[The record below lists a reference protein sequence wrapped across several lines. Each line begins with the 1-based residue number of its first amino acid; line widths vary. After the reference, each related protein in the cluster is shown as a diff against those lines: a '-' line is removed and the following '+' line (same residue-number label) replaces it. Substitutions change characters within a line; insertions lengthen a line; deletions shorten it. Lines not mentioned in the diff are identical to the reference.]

1 MKPVNK
7 NKRPAKKP
15 GKRSGKSFK
24 GEFKKRFEMW
34 LLQHLQAFIFSLG
47 QYAKYPVSNLL
58 TTAVIGISLALPTSF
73 YLLLDNV
80 RYVSSDWDGS
90 LQITLFLQ
98 TDIDNEK
105 ALSFANTLK
114 EKPIINETVL
124 IKRED
129 ALTEYQKLSGFAEA
143 LNALDENPLPNVVL
157 VKPMI
162 DGTNEAE
169 TEALITELKAMP
181 EVDSAQYDSQWIK
194 RLVYLLDIINRV
206 IIILSTLLAV
216 GVLLIVGNTI
226 RLSIYNRRA
235 EIEISK
241 LFGGTDSFIQRPFLY
256 SGLWYGAFGGIM
268 AWVLIMISMEV
279 LQSPVKQLA
288 NLYASDFQLIG
299 LGFINSLL
307 LIVIGIFLGLVGS
320 WISVKR
326 HLRAIDPA

>member
-1 MKPVNK
+1 MKPVK
-7 NKRPAKKP
+7 RNKRA
-15 GKRSGKSFK
+15 GSGKSLK
-24 GEFKKRFEMW
+24 SELKQRFDMW

-47 QYAKYPVSNLL
+47 QYVRYPVSNLL

-80 RYVSSDWDGS
+80 RYVSSSWDGS

-98 TDIDNEK
+98 TDIDEEQ
-105 ALSFANTLK
+105 AQSFAKTLN
-114 EKPIINETVL
+114 EKPIINETIL
-124 IKRED
+124 IKSDD
-129 ALTEYQKLSGFAEA
+129 ALAEYQKLSGFADA
-143 LNALDENPLPNVVL
+143 LNALDENPLPNVIL
-157 VKPMI
+157 VKPAI
-162 DGTNEAE
+162 DGSNETE
-169 TEALITELKAMP
+169 TEALINELKTLP

-194 RLVYLLDIINRV
+194 RLVFLLDIINRV
-206 IIILSTLLAV
+206 IIILSTLLAI

-226 RLSIYNRRA
+226 RLSIYNRRP
-235 EIEISK
+235 EIEITK

-268 AWVLIMISMEV
+268 AWVLITISMEM
-279 LQSPVKQLA
+279 LRGPVRQLA

-307 LIVIGIFLGLVGS
+307 LVGIGIILGLFGS

-326 HLRAIDPA
+326 HLKAIDPA

>member
-7 NKRPAKKP
+7 KKNTRSNKTF
-15 GKRSGKSFK
+15 KS
-24 GEFKKRFEMW
+24 EFKRRFDMW

-47 QYAKYPVSNLL
+47 QYTKYPVSNLL
-58 TTAVIGISLALPTSF
+58 TTAVIGISLALPASF

-80 RYVSSDWDGS
+80 RYASSSWDGS

-98 TDIDNEK
+98 TDIDDEQ

-114 EKPIINETVL
+114 EKNTINETIL
-124 IKRED
+124 IKREE
-129 ALTEYQKLSGFAEA
+129 ALAEYQKLSGFAEA
-143 LNALDENPLPNVVL
+143 LNALDENPLPNVIL
-157 VKPMI
+157 VKPTI
-162 DGTNEAE
+162 DGSNEAE
-169 TEALITELKAMP
+169 TENLVKELEALP
-181 EVDSAQYDSQWIK
+181 EVDSAQYDSKWIK
-194 RLVYLLDIINRV
+194 RLNYLLDIINRV

-235 EIEISK
+235 EIEITK

-268 AWVLIMISMEV
+268 AWVLIMVSMQ
-279 LQSPVKQLA
+279 LLRGPVKQLA

-299 LGFINSLL
+299 LGFTNSLL
-307 LIVIGIFLGLVGS
+307 LIAIGIVLGLLGS

-326 HLRAIDPA
+326 HLKAIDPV

>member
-7 NKRPAKKP
+7 KKNTRPNKTF
-15 GKRSGKSFK
+15 KS
-24 GEFKKRFEMW
+24 EFKRRFDMW

-47 QYAKYPVSNLL
+47 QYVKYPLSNVL
-58 TTAVIGISLALPTSF
+58 TTAVIGISLALPASF

-80 RYVSSDWDGS
+80 RYVSSSWDGS

-98 TDIDNEK
+98 NDMDNEQ
-105 ALSFANTLK
+105 ALSFADKLK
-114 EKPIINETVL
+114 GSNKVDETIL

-129 ALTEYQKLSGFAEA
+129 ALAEYQKLSGFADA
-143 LNALDENPLPNVVL
+143 LNALDENPLPNVIL
-157 VKPMI
+157 VKPAI

-169 TEALITELKAMP
+169 TETLVQELEAMA
-181 EVDSAQYDSQWIK
+181 EVDSAQYDSKWIK
-194 RLVYLLDIINRV
+194 RLIYLLDIINRV
-206 IIILSTLLAV
+206 IIILSTLLAI

-235 EIEISK
+235 EIEITK

-256 SGLWYGAFGGIM
+256 SGLWYGAFGGVI
-268 AWVLIMISMEV
+268 ACVLIAVSMQLLRE
-279 LQSPVKQLA
+279 PVKQLS

-299 LGFINSLL
+299 LGFLHSLL
-307 LIVIGIFLGLVGS
+307 LVAIGIVLGLVGS

-326 HLRAIDPA
+326 HLKAIDPV

>member
-1 MKPVNK
+1 MKKPV
-7 NKRPAKKP
+7 KKHKKA
-15 GKRSGKSFK
+15 GAIRGKS
-24 GEFKKRFEMW
+24 KKTDLKQRFDMW

-47 QYAKYPVSNLL
+47 QYAKHPVSNLL

-80 RYVSSDWDGS
+80 RYVSSNWDGS

-98 TDIDNEK
+98 TDIDDEQAQN
-105 ALSFANTLK
+105 FAKLLN
-114 EKPIINETVL
+114 EKPIINETTI

-129 ALTEYQKLSGFAEA
+129 ALAEYQKLSGFADA
-143 LNALDENPLPNVVL
+143 LNALDENPLPNVIL
-157 VKPMI
+157 VKPFI
-162 DGTNEAE
+162 DGSNEAE
-169 TEALITELKAMP
+169 TEGLINELKAMP

-194 RLVYLLDIINRV
+194 RLVFLLDIINRV
-206 IIILSTLLAV
+206 IIILSTLLAI

-226 RLSIYNRRA
+226 RLSIFNRRS
-235 EIEISK
+235 EIEITK

-268 AWVLIMISMEV
+268 AWVLITISMEM
-279 LQSPVKQLA
+279 LRGPVRQLA

-307 LIVIGIFLGLVGS
+307 LVGIGIILGLFGS